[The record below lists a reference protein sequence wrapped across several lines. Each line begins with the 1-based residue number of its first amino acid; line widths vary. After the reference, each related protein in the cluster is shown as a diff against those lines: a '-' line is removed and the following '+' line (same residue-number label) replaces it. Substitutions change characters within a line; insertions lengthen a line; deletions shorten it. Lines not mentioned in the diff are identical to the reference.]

1 MKLLDTLKNH
11 KGTIA
16 ALGAVFGAFATA
28 YYAHKDTV
36 EEINAEEPKPETFT
50 EKAKY
55 YGKHYWRTGLAL
67 GFTVGN
73 VIISDRTHVKTIAG
87 LAGGVALYVQ
97 ENEELKGA
105 VKEVFG
111 QDGVEKLDKAI
122 IQKHADKMP
131 EYESEKK
138 HATPGNKFLI
148 YDPYAYVYIETSKEQ
163 LFQAEMEV
171 NHRLQSTW
179 LVAYRDLLKMLGKVV
194 AHEKDDK
201 KLTPDISYLGWCL
214 DNEIQ
219 DWNWSFTKDNCAW
232 IRFTYSWDEER
243 QCSVIGYEVGPEI
256 CYDDNGPL
264 F

>member
-36 EEINAEEPKPETFT
+36 EEIKAEEPKPETFT

-73 VIISDRTHVKTIAG
+73 IIISDRTHVKTIAG

-97 ENEELKGA
+97 ENEEIKEA

-122 IQKHADKMP
+122 IQKHADKLP

-138 HATPGNKFLI
+138 VKGDSEKFRI
-148 YDPYAYVYIETSKEQ
+148 YDETSGLYIWTDKEQ
-163 LFQAEMEV
+163 LLKAEIEA
-171 NHRLQSTW
+171 NYELQGKWIVPYWYVLS
-179 LVAYRDLLKMLGKVV
+179 LLGKP
-194 AHEKDDK
+194 EDK
-201 KLTPDISYLGWCL
+201 KKKPNPDICYLGWAL
-214 DNEIQ
+214 ENEFQ
-219 DWNWSFTKDNCAW
+219 CECWKYTKDQTPW
-232 IRFTYSWDEER
+232 IRFKHEWDENR
-243 QCSVIGYEVGPEI
+243 KCMVLYYEVRPEI

-264 F
+264 EGLE

>member
-36 EEINAEEPKPETFT
+36 EEIKTEEPKPETFT

-97 ENEELKGA
+97 ENEEIKEA

-111 QDGVEKLDKAI
+111 QEGVEKIDKAI
-122 IQKHADKMP
+122 IQKHADKLP

-163 LFQAEMEV
+163 LFQAEMEI

-214 DNEIQ
+214 DNDIQ

-232 IRFTYSWDEER
+232 IRFTYSWDDER
-243 QCSVIGYEVGPEI
+243 QCSVIGYEVGPEV

-264 F
+264 Y

>member
-36 EEINAEEPKPETFT
+36 EEIKADEPKPETFK
-50 EKAKY
+50 EQVVY

-87 LAGGVALYVQ
+87 LAGGVALYAQ
-97 ENEELKGA
+97 QNEEIMDA

-111 QDGVEKLDKAI
+111 QEGVEKIDKAI
-122 IQKHADKMP
+122 IQKHADKLP
-131 EYESEKK
+131 EYEAEKK
-138 HATPGNKFLI
+138 HSLPSDGIII
-148 YDPYAYVYIETSKEQ
+148 YDPISKTYFKTSKER
-163 LFQAEMEV
+163 LFQAEMEI
-171 NHRLQSTW
+171 NHELHSTW
-179 LVAYRDLLKMLGKVV
+179 LVPYTYLVKLIGKPIKQDGTNADL
-194 AHEKDDK
+194 
-201 KLTPDISYLGWCL
+201 IYLGWCL
-214 DNEIQ
+214 DNDEQ
-219 DWNWSFTKDNCAW
+219 NWNWSFTQDNCAW
-232 IRFTYSWDEER
+232 IRFCYDWDDKR
-243 QCSVIGYEVGPEI
+243 GCSVLTYEVGPDI

-264 F
+264 Y